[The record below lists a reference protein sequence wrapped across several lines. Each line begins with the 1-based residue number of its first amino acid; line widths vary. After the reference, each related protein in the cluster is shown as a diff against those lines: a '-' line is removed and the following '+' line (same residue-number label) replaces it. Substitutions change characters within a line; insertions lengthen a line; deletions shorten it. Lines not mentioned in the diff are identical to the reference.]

1 MKDKQ
6 TDNWTKKQRKR
17 ESKTKFRKIKQIEG
31 LCITGINKI
40 HLNKKK
46 EHNSKKRQTDKKLTN
61 NHEIGINK

>member
-17 ESKTKFRKIKQIEG
+17 ESKTKFRKIKKIEG
-31 LCITGINKI
+31 SVKQELTNI

-46 EHNSKKRQTDKKLTN
+46 ENNS
-61 NHEIGINK
+61 